1 MVGNPVPQP
10 VLHRPDA
17 DLSLFQSAV
26 AASEQRARAKADGT
40 IPPGTLPPVDH
51 GSPMLQALAH
61 AAETLG
67 SAAPASAA
75 AGLRAGIAPKV
86 VEVCAGRYL
95 DRALAEVRRD
105 VAAIA
110 AAQAALPPFGTC
122 DGRWIEALNDF
133 VLHAALRRHSDVPYR
148 VWSSLDDFVLP
159 EPSESAA
166 MPLLTER
173 ARVAF
178 ISDWGTGEARPQ
190 ALLRAVAEL
199 QPDIL
204 IHLGDIYYAGSLPE
218 CDAFLSNVRAVF
230 PDLPV
235 FTLCGNHDMYSG
247 GAPYYALLDRLGQP
261 ASYFCQ
267 RNAHWQLLGMDTG
280 FNDYDPFWE
289 ERAMTWLRDGS
300 GADGAE
306 VDEVSEVEWLAD
318 KVARAAGRRTILLS
332 HHPLFTRHSPIAGT
346 AVCNTRLLAQVQ
358 PWLSDVTLW
367 LWGHEHCQQIFEPFA
382 GLARGR
388 CLGAS
393 AIPTL
398 PSERPYEV
406 ATGFSPGQ
414 ALPGLL
420 DDPAARLGIDPVT
433 GWHDLGFG
441 LLQLDG
447 VAAGMT
453 YYGFNQTAGARA
465 LFFEQLV

>member
-1 MVGNPVPQP
+1 MASKPSPPSVM
-10 VLHRPDA
+10 HRPDP

-26 AASEQRARAKADGT
+26 AASEQRARAKADAT

-51 GSPMLQALAH
+51 GSPMLRALAQ
-61 AAETLG
+61 AATSLR

-75 AGLRAGIAPKV
+75 AGLRAGLAPKV
-86 VEVCAGRYL
+86 VEECASRYL
-95 DRALAEVRRD
+95 ARALAEVRRD
-105 VAAIA
+105 PAAIA

-148 VWSSLDDFVLP
+148 VWTSLDDFVLP
-159 EPSESAA
+159 DPRDPEAA
-166 MPLLTER
+166 PLLADR

-178 ISDWGTGEARPQ
+178 LSDWGTGEARPQ
-190 ALLRAVAEL
+190 ALLRAAADL
-199 QPDIL
+199 RPDIL

-218 CDAFLSNVRAVF
+218 CDSFLSNVRAVF
-230 PDLPV
+230 PSLPV

-261 ASYFCQ
+261 ASYFCL

-280 FNDYDPFWE
+280 FNDANPFRE
-289 ERAMTWLRDGS
+289 ERAMTWLRDGT

-306 VDEVSEVEWLAD
+306 VDTVSEVEWLAD

-332 HHPLFTRHSPIAGT
+332 HHPLFTRHAPIAGT
-346 AVCNTRLLAQVQ
+346 EVCNTRLLAQVR
-358 PWLSDVTLW
+358 PWLSEVTLW
-367 LWGHEHCQQIFEPFA
+367 LWGHEHCQQIFQPFA
-382 GLARGR
+382 GLTRGR

-398 PSERPYEV
+398 PSERPYEA

-414 ALPGLL
+414 APPGLL

-441 LLQLDG
+441 LLELDG
-447 VAAGMT
+447 IAADMT
-453 YYGFNQTAGARA
+453 YYGYNQTSGARA
-465 LFFEQLV
+465 LFSERLP